1 MSDCKVVLFS
11 VRFMGCKSCKSM
23 GRGTKQISSVQ
34 SVFVTQP
41 SLYLACSF
49 DAIYLLSYFGNLL
62 CAIFKHV
69 SRARQEGVKIGLITI
84 KFIDFGEG
92 KSMEII

>member
-11 VRFMGCKSCKSM
+11 VRFMGCKSCKSVE
-23 GRGTKQISSVQ
+23 RGTKQISSVQ

-49 DAIYLLSYFGNLL
+49 DLSYFENLL

-84 KFIDFGEG
+84 KFRDFGEG
-92 KSMEII
+92 KSMEIV